1 MRKKITAL
9 TLCIGI
15 FLTGCTSVG
24 DTTSTSSGAGLSSA
38 SSQGAS
44 TPTSTP
50 KPAPAST
57 PVDGKTAYEQLFTT
71 GPILARNTDGLWGY
85 IDSAGNYV
93 VEPRFTD
100 AYAFQENGLA
110 AVQDS
115 ETGLW
120 GYINTSGEYAI
131 EAKYSQVS
139 FNGFRNNG
147 LAAVYEAGT
156 NLSGYIDESGEYAF
170 PPLSDSTVSDFIN
183 GLAIV
188 GPPGAV
194 YYIDETG
201 EQVYPE
207 TFNEAYHFS
216 EDWAPVMYWGD
227 YGYLD
232 RSGEFYAFPDA
243 QDVSRFQNGRAFV
256 KLANGKWRMI
266 DETLQFVSDAEFD
279 SIWSGTTSGGPFYR
293 GKDTFA
299 GEWDPNGSARCI
311 VCIETIHEANSSYS
325 YTAYNYYVIDTDG
338 NIVFPTDGKN
348 YESAT
353 WSGESQIVV
362 REAETH
368 DMGVIDAEGNW
379 VIPLVDRNISSIA
392 VDGIR
397 LSEAGPEQN
406 NKFIDQEGNT
416 VWEPA
421 NPGIS
426 VVGRYRDILTV
437 YITDEES
444 PNLGMYSYVDHDGN
458 PITDLTFTM
467 ARDFSKDSSYARA
480 AVDGLW
486 GIIDGEGNWL
496 IEPKFQ
502 SFADTWVVD

>member
-24 DTTSTSSGAGLSSA
+24 DTTSASSGAGLSSN

-57 PVDGKTAYEQLFTT
+57 PVDGQTSYEKLFAN
-71 GPILARNTDGLWGY
+71 GPILAQNTDGLWGY

-93 VEPRFTD
+93 VEPRFRD
-100 AYAFQENGLA
+100 AYEFQENGLA

-139 FNGFRNNG
+139 PNGFKSNG

-216 EDWAPVMYWGD
+216 EDWAPVIYWGD

-279 SIWSGTTSGGPFYR
+279 YIRLGSSHEDPFELW
-293 GKDTFA
+293 KDA
-299 GEWDPNGSARCI
+299 GNWDVNGSGRCI
-311 VCIETIHEANSSYS
+311 VSTETQGADGSLL
-325 YTAYNYYVIDTDG
+325 TNYYVIDIEG
-338 NIVFPTDGKN
+338 NVVFPTDGKH
-348 YESAT
+348 YTAM

-362 REAETH
+362 NEAETFQ
-368 DMGVIDAEGNW
+368 MGVIDADGNW
-379 VIPLVDRNISSIA
+379 LIPLRDQRISS
-392 VDGIR
+392 VSEDGIR
-397 LSEAGPEQN
+397 LSTDSLGQN

-416 VWEPA
+416 VWEST

-426 VVGRYRDILTV
+426 VIGHYRDILTV
-437 YITDEES
+437 QITDEES
-444 PNLGMYSYVDHDGN
+444 PNLGMFSYADHDGN
-458 PITDLTFTM
+458 LITDLTFSL